1 MVADLY
7 YKLDEINL
15 VFLTL
20 MIVSCEHYVSVLT
33 NIRLMFTR
41 KFPNVRQRL
50 PHDSSKTIERQAKIA
65 SFNST
70 CQSVSVCHTH
80 GYAQ

>member
-1 MVADLY
+1 MVDDLY

-50 PHDSSKTIERQAKIA
+50 PHDSSKTI
-65 SFNST
+65 
-70 CQSVSVCHTH
+70 
-80 GYAQ
+80 